1 MHATNLSVLQNSAI
15 HRLTFHSDVV
25 QGLSQSPKRLSC
37 KYFYDER
44 GSQLFEQICE
54 LEEYY
59 LTRTELAIMET
70 YADQMAYQLG
80 EAVMLVEFGS
90 GSSVKT
96 RILLD
101 RLQHPAAYV
110 PLDISA
116 DHLRASAAELRVEY
130 PEIEILPVVADF
142 TKPFHLPQ
150 SHRQPSHAAVFFPG
164 STIGNFEPE
173 AASKILRQIAQMV
186 GKEGGLL
193 IGIDLQK
200 DPRRIDAAYND
211 ADGITA
217 MFNLNILNHIN
228 HELGADFD
236 PLQFEHLSRYEPT
249 QGRVETYVVSRRE
262 QVVSLGGHRFRFRKD
277 EPIHTE
283 YSYKYTVEGF
293 AKFAA
298 QVGLIM
304 HHHWTDP
311 EQLFAV
317 IHFVNERGL

>member
-1 MHATNLSVLQNSAI
+1 MQATNASALQEVAVNRRNF
-15 HRLTFHSDVV
+15 HRDVV

-59 LTRTELAIMET
+59 LTRTELAIIEA

-101 RLQHPAAYV
+101 RLQNPAAYV

-116 DHLRASAAELRVEY
+116 DHLRASATELRAEY
-130 PEIEILPVVADF
+130 PQLEILPVVADF
-142 TKPFHLPQ
+142 TKPFRLPK
-150 SHRQPSHAAVFFPG
+150 SFRRPSHAAVFFPG
-164 STIGNFEPE
+164 STIGNFEPD
-173 AASKILRQIAQMV
+173 AASKILCHIARLV

-200 DPRRIDAAYND
+200 DPQRIDAAYND

-217 MFNLNILNHIN
+217 MFNLNILSHIN

-236 PLQFEHLSRYEPT
+236 PLQFEHRSRYEPAAE
-249 QGRVETYVVSRRE
+249 RVETFVVSRCE
-262 QVVSLGGHRFRFRKD
+262 QTVRLGKHRFRFQRD

-293 AKFAA
+293 ADFAA
-298 QVGLIM
+298 QVGLIL

-311 EQLFAV
+311 ERLFAV
-317 IHFVNERGL
+317 MHLVNECG

>member
-1 MHATNLSVLQNSAI
+1 VQASNLYAGQNVAVD
-15 HRLTFHSDVV
+15 RRDFHKDVV

-59 LTRTELAIMET
+59 LTRTELAIIET
-70 YADQMAYQLG
+70 YADAMAYQLG
-80 EAVMLVEFGS
+80 EEVMLVEFGS

-101 RLQHPAAYV
+101 RLKNPAAYV

-116 DHLRASAAELRVEY
+116 DHLRTSTRELRAEY
-130 PEIEILPVVADF
+130 PNLEILPVVADF
-142 TKPFHLPQ
+142 TQPFHLPK
-150 SHRQPSHAAVFFPG
+150 SRRRPSHAAVFFPG

-173 AASKILRQIAQMV
+173 AASKVLCQIAQIV
-186 GKEGGLL
+186 GKQGGLL

-200 DPRRIDAAYND
+200 DPERIDAAYND
-211 ADGITA
+211 AEGITA

-228 HELGADFD
+228 NMLGADFD
-236 PLQFEHLSRYEPT
+236 PLQFEHRSRYVPDA
-249 QGRVETYVVSRRE
+249 GRVETFVVSRCE
-262 QVVSLGGHRFRFRKD
+262 QTVSLGKHRFGFVQD
-277 EPIHTE
+277 ELIHTE
-283 YSYKYTVEGF
+283 YSYKYTVDGF
-293 AKFAA
+293 AEFAA
-298 QVGLIM
+298 QVGLMM
-304 HHHWTDP
+304 HQYWTDP

-317 IHFVNERGL
+317 MHFVNERG